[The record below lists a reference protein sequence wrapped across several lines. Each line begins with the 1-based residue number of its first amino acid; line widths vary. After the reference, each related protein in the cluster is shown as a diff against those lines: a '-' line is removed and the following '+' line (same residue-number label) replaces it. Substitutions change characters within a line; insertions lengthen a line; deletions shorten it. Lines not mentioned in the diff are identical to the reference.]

1 MSEKREKIQVDESQR
16 RPSSLKNDDQVM
28 SLCNE
33 MVVAR
38 ESLLT
43 SQSAIMMES
52 RDENDQLNGFWV
64 LYLIMVDETMQY
76 KLNFTKVYN
85 FKQNS
90 TPDLPV
96 HEPSQA
102 GFASFKRNLEFY
114 EEIIDKEISI
124 RFEVA
129 FETYFIDILGQ
140 FIGQKSM
147 NIAGQVSNSTGP
159 RALTTRDS
167 PFSPN
172 RRHPRQLH
180 ASI

>member
-124 RFEVA
+124 RFEVL
-129 FETYFIDILGQ
+129 FETYFIDISGQ
-140 FIGQKSM
+140 FIGQKST
-147 NIAGQVSNSTGP
+147 NTAGQVSNSTGP

-167 PFSPN
+167 HFSPN

>member
-38 ESLLT
+38 ETLLT
-43 SQSAIMMES
+43 NQSAIMMES

-76 KLNFTKVYN
+76 KLNYTKVYN
-85 FKQNS
+85 FKENTAQ
-90 TPDLPV
+90 DLSV

-102 GFASFKRNLEFY
+102 GFVSFKRNLEFY

-124 RFEVA
+124 RFDLLMMH
-129 FETYFIDILGQ
+129 TL
-140 FIGQKSM
+140 
-147 NIAGQVSNSTGP
+147 
-159 RALTTRDS
+159 
-167 PFSPN
+167 
-172 RRHPRQLH
+172 
-180 ASI
+180 